1 MMKLVHV
8 ILSLFLILFLNTAH
22 SKDNV
27 YLIGGL
33 GNSNYSIGDSDIT
46 EINNKLTGLG
56 FATATTT
63 VSTDNLSYEFGF
75 GINVFESYYIEATYL
90 NFGNIE
96 ISSTTTSP
104 AESLTA
110 DIAIKGFNVDLSKS
124 IGPFGLSAGII
135 KIDNDV
141 EISSSLGNADVPI
154 DDYFLPKFGVSVQL
168 SNYRAEISRTFLTTN
183 SYLNNL
189 MLSYIINLL

>member
-1 MMKLVHV
+1 MKLSTILDGINYEGYADDRV
-8 ILSLFLILFLNTAH
+8 ITGIFYDSRKIKKDSLF
-22 SKDNV
+22 
-27 YLIGGL
+27 
-33 GNSNYSIGDSDIT
+33 
-46 EINNKLTGLG
+46 
-56 FATATTT
+56 
-63 VSTDNLSYEFGF
+63 
-75 GINVFESYYIEATYL
+75 
-90 NFGNIE
+90 
-96 ISSTTTSP
+96 
-104 AESLTA
+104 
-110 DIAIKGFNVDLSKS
+110 IAIKGFNVDLSKS

-141 EISSSLGNADVPI
+141 KISSSLGNADVPI